1 MTIKVLIVDDSS
13 FLCKS
18 LQRVLEIEPD
28 VKVIGFAHNGQEAI
42 DKTTALKPD
51 VITMDVEMPVMDGIE
66 ATRRIMATTPTPI
79 LMFSAITRAGAKAT
93 LDALGAGAIDFCPK
107 QLSEIDNDP
116 EQAKQLLRQKVRM
129 VAAVKLSA
137 PTVARYM
144 PANMSKPTI
153 APQQAGPQRIR
164 LIVIAAS
171 TGGPVAIQKIL
182 TQLPAS
188 CPVPILIVQ
197 HMPAGFTQSFAERLN
212 GVCQI
217 QVQEAQHGDRL
228 RPGVALIAPGGQQ
241 MGIDL
246 VAGELCVKL
255 REKVMADLYAPCAD
269 VTLTS
274 IARHCAGFTLSV
286 VLTGMGVDSREG
298 VAKLKQGGG
307 VAWAQHKDSCTIY
320 GMPKAVID
328 AQLADKIYSLDEI
341 AGEFSKIGA

>member
-1 MTIKVLIVDDSS
+1 MTIKILIVDDSR

-28 VKVIGFAHNGQEAI
+28 VQVIGFAHNGQEAI
-42 DKTTALKPD
+42 DKTVALKPD

-66 ATRRIMATTPTPI
+66 ATRRIMATLPTPI
-79 LMFSAITRAGAKAT
+79 LMFSAITRFGAKAT
-93 LDALGAGAIDFCPK
+93 LEALSAGAIDFCPK
-107 QLSEIDNDP
+107 QLSEIDSDP

-129 VAAVKLSA
+129 VAAVKLSV
-137 PTVARYM
+137 PTVTRYT
-144 PANMSKPTI
+144 PASIAKPAIT
-153 APQQAGPQRIR
+153 PQRIR

-171 TGGPVAIQKIL
+171 TGGPVAVQKIL

-188 CPVPILIVQ
+188 CPVPILVVQ

-212 GVCQI
+212 SVCQI

-241 MGIDL
+241 MGVDL
-246 VAGELCVKL
+246 VTGELCVKL
-255 REKVMADLYAPCAD
+255 RTKVMADLYAPCAD

-274 IARHCAGFTLSV
+274 IARHCADVTLSV
-286 VLTGMGVDSREG
+286 ILTGMGVDSREG

-328 AQLADKIYSLDEI
+328 AQLADKVYSLDEI
-341 AGEFSKIGA
+341 AGEFSKIGG